1 LILCLTSTRHV
12 PSIRDTPQR
21 RTARPNASEDLTPMN
36 KHRTVLLATSLLAQA
51 LAAQL
56 ASAQQA
62 APTADAADQYKTLDN
77 IVVTATKRAQTAQ
90 TVPISMTAVSGAELE
105 RRGVTSLSDLARIAP
120 SLSVTSSGPGS
131 NNLVIRGIS
140 SSAGSA
146 ATVGYYLDDVPIS
159 ASSNAALL
167 STRGVID
174 PALFDIERVEVLRG
188 PQGTIYGSSSM
199 GGTIKYVSVQPD
211 TEFSEGKV
219 KVDLSNTHTGGN
231 NANISGSFNL
241 PIKKDVMGLRVSAY
255 SRYDDGYIDRYSID
269 PDNYLAADPN
279 GTKKNNVNTYQ
290 TSGIRAALL
299 IKPDQSLSITP
310 SIIYQRVKLGSPF
323 TYDKGPA
330 SLDDPYQV
338 RSVDE
343 RNVQKS
349 MIANLSVVK
358 HFASFDMTSSTSY
371 FTRDFDI
378 RDDSSKVINYFFGLP
393 AVYPTTMYGSYKNKE
408 FTQELRGT
416 SQLDVPLQFT
426 GGVFFHHVR
435 APLSSSIPYPDGFN
449 AAFNTPFPGYDTIY
463 AGERYATMKEYAVFG
478 EVSYDFTDKLKG
490 SIGIR
495 GFKVD
500 QTFDQSGDGLL
511 NGGPSHVYNTSS
523 DRGATPKYTLQYQ
536 ATPDSMLY
544 ATVSKGYRA
553 GGPNNPAPA
562 SLCGVEVGG
571 LGLSET
577 QLSKYGPDYLWN
589 YEAGFK
595 TAWLDRRLQVNG
607 SLYRMDWKDVQQQI
621 VLDCGYNITANF
633 GSAVSQG
640 GELEINYLPSQS
652 LSLTLGAGYNDAT
665 LKTDVPGTSAKD
677 GDRLTNVPRFSGSA
691 SAEYRMPVND
701 TYEGFV
707 RGDLSYVGDSTFLY
721 DRTSPF
727 YRRAGFATTNLR
739 AGVRGGNGIDLS
751 LYVTNVFDKRGET
764 DLPVAISADL
774 PTTRRVAINQPRTIG
789 VTLEYS
795 F

>member
-1 LILCLTSTRHV
+1 
-12 PSIRDTPQR
+12 
-21 RTARPNASEDLTPMN
+21 MK
-36 KHRTVLLATSLLAQA
+36 KHRAVLLTISLLSQA
-51 LAAQL
+51 WVAQL
-56 ASAQQA
+56 ASAQQRD
-62 APTADAADQYKTLDN
+62 PSETASQDFKTLDN
-77 IVVTATKRAQTAQ
+77 IVVTATKRAQTVQ
-90 TVPISMTAVSGAELE
+90 TVPISMTALSGAELA
-105 RRGVTSLSDLARIAP
+105 RRGVGSLSDLARIAP
-120 SLSVTSSGPGS
+120 SLSVNSSGPGS

-174 PALFDIERVEVLRG
+174 PALFDIDRVEVLRG

-199 GGTIKYVSVQPD
+199 GGTIKYVSAQPD
-211 TEFSEGKV
+211 TEFSEGKI
-219 KVDLSNTHTGGN
+219 KLDLSSTHAGGY
-231 NANISGSFNL
+231 NANVSGSFNL
-241 PIKKDVMGLRVSAY
+241 PIRKNVMGLRLSAY
-255 SRYDDGYIDRYSID
+255 SRYDDGYIDRYRID
-269 PDNYLAADPN
+269 PGNYLAVDPTA
-279 GTKKNNVNTYQ
+279 TKENNVNTYQ
-290 TSGIRAALL
+290 TSGVRAALL
-299 IKPDQSLSITP
+299 IKPDDSFSITP

-323 TYDKGPA
+323 TYDKNPG
-330 SLDDPYQV
+330 SLADAYQV

-343 RNVQKS
+343 RNVQTS
-349 MIANLSVVK
+349 TIANLSVVK
-358 HFASFDMTSSTSY
+358 QFSSFDLTSSSSY
-371 FTRDFDI
+371 FRRDFDI
-378 RDDSSKVINYFFGLP
+378 RDDSSKVIHHFFGLP
-393 AVYPTTMYGSYKNKE
+393 SVYPVTMYGSYQNKE
-408 FTQELRGT
+408 FTQELRAT
-416 SQLDVPLQFT
+416 SQLAGPLQFT

-449 AAFNTPFPGYDTIY
+449 ATFGHPFPGYNTIY
-463 AGERYATMKEYAVFG
+463 AGSRHATLKEYAIFG
-478 EVSYDFTDKLKG
+478 EVSYDVTDKLKG

-536 ATPDSMLY
+536 LTQDNMLY
-544 ATVSKGYRA
+544 TTVSKGYRP

-562 SLCGVEVGG
+562 SLCGIEVGG

-577 QLSKYGPDYLWN
+577 QLRKYGPDYLWN

-595 TAWLDRRLQVNG
+595 SAWLDRRLQLNG
-607 SLYRMDWKDVQQQI
+607 SLYRMNWKDVQQQI
-621 VLDCGYNITANF
+621 VLDCGYNITSNF

-640 GELEINYLPSQS
+640 GELEINYLPVHS
-652 LSLTLGAGYNDAT
+652 LSLALGAGYNAAT
-665 LKTDVPGTSAKD
+665 LKTNVPGTSARD
-677 GDRLTNVPRFSGSA
+677 GDRLINVPRFSGSA

-701 TYEGFV
+701 TYEGFL
-707 RGDLSYVGDSTFLY
+707 RGDLSYVGDATFLY

-739 AGVRGGNGIDLS
+739 AGVRGGNGIDMS
-751 LYVTNVFDKRGET
+751 VYVTNVFDKRGET

-774 PTTRRVAINQPRTIG
+774 PTTRRVAINQPRTVG